1 MANGN
6 FIGNNYLFP
15 KILKTQNKDKIF
27 IDIPSIWT
35 QKKNSEKTKF
45 SAYGYATYRLTIL
58 LPENS
63 KDIKFDINTIRSAY
77 KIWLNDSLCFETG
90 NVGKNIDEHNPGL
103 YNFNNFFLNQDFN
116 LQNDTIQLIIQVS
129 NYTVPNSSGIKNK
142 IYIGNSNSILKA
154 QNKINFL
161 GYFAIGIFFIIGFYH
176 FFIYF
181 FRTREIAT
189 LFFGLMSLSVI
200 LRTMFSFEI
209 LESAMSNFNLFW
221 FFIFIGT
228 TQFSLFLNLYFYK
241 LYKKEYGKI
250 AIYIT
255 TISSGILTITA
266 FLSPTIT
273 DKLTILYFAIII
285 LSMLYLIFIVMPKSI
300 KNKQKGIIWA
310 YLGLLIMFL
319 SSISDFLKVF
329 SLHNLPYIAP
339 YGFIA
344 FTFFQAVNIAKR
356 FSVSLTNNEK
366 LNATLQYQN
375 ENLETIVKER
385 TNTVEQQ
392 KEELIS
398 QNEELLQVSEELQSQ
413 AEELEVTNQELEK
426 LSIVASETDN
436 AVIIF
441 DENYNLQ
448 WTNEAFA
455 KIYGNTYQEFARQG
469 RVNLI
474 TNTTVVNIEEILS
487 ECISEKKSVTYKAK
501 VTVNKNIEL
510 WI

>member
-1 MANGN
+1 
-6 FIGNNYLFP
+6 
-15 KILKTQNKDKIF
+15 
-27 IDIPSIWT
+27 
-35 QKKNSEKTKF
+35 
-45 SAYGYATYRLTIL
+45 
-58 LPENS
+58 
-63 KDIKFDINTIRSAY
+63 
-77 KIWLNDSLCFETG
+77 
-90 NVGKNIDEHNPGL
+90 
-103 YNFNNFFLNQDFN
+103 
-116 LQNDTIQLIIQVS
+116 
-129 NYTVPNSSGIKNK
+129 
-142 IYIGNSNSILKA
+142 
-154 QNKINFL
+154 
-161 GYFAIGIFFIIGFYH
+161 
-176 FFIYF
+176 
-181 FRTREIAT
+181 
-189 LFFGLMSLSVI
+189 MSLSVI

-221 FFIFIGT
+221 FFIIIGT